1 MVIFDE
7 AHNLESVA
15 SEASSFEL
23 TSAQIA
29 GAQEEALR
37 CHKIYSEGGTDQVRC
52 NSRTALI
59 VHSLRVR
66 RESVCCGFC
75 WRCRFNLFCSS
86 LLPRTFPELS
96 LGCGC
101 VINSVFSL

>member
-15 SEASSFEL
+15 SEAASFEL

-37 CHKIYSEGGTDQVRC
+37 CYKIFSGGETEAGGADKVSGCSCRDARPRATFE
-52 NSRTALI
+52 NTRRFLI
-59 VHSLRVR
+59 GANGRDAA
-66 RESVCCGFC
+66 
-75 WRCRFNLFCSS
+75 
-86 LLPRTFPELS
+86 
-96 LGCGC
+96 
-101 VINSVFSL
+101 

>member
-23 TSAQIA
+23 TSAQVA

-37 CHKIYSEGGTDQVRC
+37 CHTLLTNGESGAEFDQVCGGSVAAKELGTGGTK
-52 NSRTALI
+52 N
-59 VHSLRVR
+59 
-66 RESVCCGFC
+66 F
-75 WRCRFNLFCSS
+75 
-86 LLPRTFPELS
+86 LL
-96 LGCGC
+96 
-101 VINSVFSL
+101 V